1 MQEYQA
7 LSSIWK
13 SGFTMR
19 TKFRIIDFHNHIFP
33 DNIAEKAVANIGRYY
48 GLSMWGQGT
57 VDALLKSVSKINADR
72 IVVHSSATHAGQV
85 KAINDYIAGVIG
97 SHNNLIGFGT
107 LHSGLEDID
116 SEVQRLISLG
126 LRGIKLHPEF
136 QQFSIDDESM
146 LPVYAAI
153 EGKLPMLIH
162 MGDENKDSSSPQRL
176 ARILDRFPKLT
187 VIAAHLGGY
196 QMWDESLKVLV
207 GRNLFMDTSSSLAYL
222 DGNKAVDIMRRHGI
236 DKILF
241 GTDFPMWGHEE
252 ELKRFLALELTDTE
266 RRAILYDNAAKLLGL
281 ELA

>member
-1 MQEYQA
+1 MCAKY
-7 LSSIWK
+7 
-13 SGFTMR
+13 
-19 TKFRIIDFHNHIFP
+19 RIIDFHNHIFP

-57 VDALLKSVSKINADR
+57 VDALLVSAGKINAEH

-85 KAINDYIAGVIG
+85 KAINDYITGVIG
-97 SHNNLIGFGT
+97 SHANLVGFGT
-107 LHSGLEDID
+107 LHSGLEDVD

-136 QQFSIDDESM
+136 QQFTIDDESM

-162 MGDENKDSSSPQRL
+162 MGDENVDSSSPLRL

-196 QMWDESLKVLV
+196 RMWDESLEYLV
-207 GRNLFMDTSSSLAYL
+207 GRDLYMDTSSSLAYL
-222 DGNKAVDIMRRHGI
+222 NGSKAVELMRQHGT
-236 DKILF
+236 DKILY
-241 GTDFPMWGHEE
+241 GTDFPMWGHQE
-252 ELKRFLALELTDTE
+252 ELDRFLALDLTENE
-266 RRAILYDNAAKLLGL
+266 RKAILYDNAAKLLGL
-281 ELA
+281 APA